1 MSDNNNRPRGP
12 IGGRPGGPTRGPR
25 RTGARP
31 SAVVVE
37 KKKKRLVIPGGASTG
52 SAGVKPKIQLTP
64 KNTPTPP
71 APAPAPI
78 PTPTPAPVEAPVAA
92 VEAPVPAP
100 DAPATPAPVATAPVE
115 APVAV
120 APQPV
125 EAAAAATPVDAKAVD
140 TPKTDS
146 VATRSTSGPQAA
158 TIKTGGAN
166 KAPTLAPPLVS
177 AAEARP
183 LPTPKPKPKPKPRP
197 AAPRVSDADIAQAAR
212 NLGLSVAEYRARQ
225 EALMKAQAQSV
236 ERAARK
242 AEEAAAR
249 QARMIDEQTKLEAKK
264 KAEEDAELKR
274 IEADDAAKREK
285 EKDEKERLQRKSVGS
300 PLERKEGEELSE
312 IEKAGGRIK
321 KKRNTP
327 PPTRSKGDTKR
338 RRGKLTIVSA
348 LSGNDERQ
356 RSLAAVKRKRERER
370 QRRMGGSGSREK
382 VQREVVVPETITIAD
397 LANRMAE
404 RGADVVKYLMQ
415 QGTMSTMN
423 DVLDAD
429 TAQLIVEDFGHT
441 VKRVSDADVEDNFL
455 LDDEPSAEQDRKP
468 RAPVIAIMGHVDHGK
483 TSLLDA
489 LRSTDVV
496 SGEAGGI
503 TQHIGAYQL
512 QLATGDKITVLDTPG
527 HAAFAQMRTRG
538 AEAVDIVVLVVA
550 ADDGVK
556 PQTIESIRYALG
568 ADKPIIVA
576 INKMDTYE
584 ANSLKVETDLLQ
596 YNIVTENMSG
606 EVQAIPVSAKEKTGL
621 KELAEAITLQAE
633 LMELK
638 ANPKRN
644 PDGLVIESRFEKGR
658 GAVTTLLV
666 KRGTLKRGD
675 MIVADEYMGKVKAM
689 MDERGKQLKTAGPSM
704 AIEVMGLDGAPMP
717 GEPFAVV
724 EGEQKARE
732 IVEYRAGLKRK
743 VTASQPN
750 ALASMEQMMA
760 KLQNKE
766 VSELPLLVKADV
778 QGSAEA
784 IKASLEGLSNSE
796 VKANV
801 IYAEAGGISESDVQ
815 MAMTAGAP
823 IIAFN
828 VRPNKQAKEMAARE
842 GVEIRYY
849 SIIYELIEMVE
860 GVLTGMIK
868 PERRETFIGYA
879 EILEVFNISKLGK
892 IAGCRVSDGRV
903 ERGSGVRLLRDDVV
917 IHEGTL
923 KTLKRFKDEVEKV
936 QSGMECGMAFENYED
951 LRKGDQIECF
961 TVQMIDRSLEDVAI
975 SDLEDDKESA

>member
-1 MSDNNNRPRGP
+1 MSDNNDNKPRRPGGFG
-12 IGGRPGGPTRGPR
+12 GGRPGGPTRGPR
-25 RTGARP
+25 RTTARP

-37 KKKKRLVIPGGASTG
+37 KKKKRLVKPGAGAAGSTG
-52 SAGVKPKIQLTP
+52 AKPKIQLKPRTAP
-64 KNTPTPP
+64 AATPTPT
-71 APAPAPI
+71 
-78 PTPTPAPVEAPVAA
+78 PTPTPAA
-92 VEAPVPAP
+92 PAP
-100 DAPATPAPVATAPVE
+100 TP
-115 APVAV
+115 
-120 APQPV
+120 
-125 EAAAAATPVDAKAVD
+125 AAATTAAPKPVAKAEPKAVEIPAPEGAVARRA
-140 TPKTDS
+140 TPEAVKPTE
-146 VATRSTSGPQAA
+146 T
-158 TIKTGGAN
+158 
-166 KAPTLAPPLVS
+166 KAKPATLAPPIKT
-177 AAEARP
+177 AAAAK
-183 LPTPKPKPKPKPRP
+183 PKPKPKPKPKVMSADAV
-197 AAPRVSDADIAQAAR
+197 AAAAR
-212 NLGLSVAEYRARQ
+212 ELGLSEAEYRARQ
-225 EALMKAQAQSV
+225 QALAQAQAQAE
-236 ERAARK
+236 ERAAKK
-242 AEEAAAR
+242 AAEAEAR
-249 QARMIDEQTKLEAKK
+249 QARMRDEQQMLEAKK
-264 KAEEDAELKR
+264 KAEEEAELQR
-274 IEADDAAKREK
+274 IEKEEEERRLKEK
-285 EKDEKERLQRKSVGS
+285 EEQERLQRKSVGS
-300 PLERKEGEELSE
+300 PLERKDGSEENLSE

-327 PPTRSKGDTKR
+327 PPTRSKGEQKR

-348 LSGNDERQ
+348 LSDNEDRQ

-415 QGTMSTMN
+415 QGTMSTLN
-423 DVLDAD
+423 DVIDAD
-429 TAQLIVEDFGHT
+429 TAQVIVEDFGHV
-441 VKRVSDADVEDNFL
+441 VKRVSEADVEDDFL
-455 LDDEPSAEQDRKP
+455 IDDTPSQEKDRKP

-489 LRSTDVV
+489 LRSTDVAA
-496 SGEAGGI
+496 GEAGGI

-512 QLATGDKITVLDTPG
+512 QLKSGDKITVLDTPG

-556 PQTIESIRYALG
+556 PQTIESIRYARAAG
-568 ADKPIIVA
+568 KPIIVA

-584 ANSLKVETDLLQ
+584 ANPQKIETDLLQ
-596 YNIVTENMSG
+596 YEVITESMSG
-606 EVQAIPVSAKEKTGL
+606 DVQAIPVSAKEGTGL
-621 KELAEAITLQAE
+621 DALAEAISLQAE

-666 KRGTLKRGD
+666 KRGTLQRGD

-689 MDERGKQLKTAGPSM
+689 MDERGKQLKKVGPSM
-704 AIEVMGLDGAPMP
+704 AVEVMGLDGAPMP

-724 EGEQKARE
+724 DGEQKARE
-732 IVEYRAGLKRK
+732 IVEYRQRK
-743 VTASQPN
+743 KKQALAAVPS

-801 IYAEAGGISESDVQ
+801 IYSAAGGISESDVQ
-815 MAMTAGAP
+815 MAKTAEAP

-828 VRPNKQAKEMAARE
+828 VRANKQAKELAERE

-849 SIIYELIEMVE
+849 SVIYQLIEEIE
-860 GVLTGMIK
+860 GALTGMIK

-892 IAGCRVSDGRV
+892 VAGCRVTDGRV

-923 KTLKRFKDEVEKV
+923 KTLKRFKEEVEKV
-936 QSGMECGMAFENYED
+936 QAGMECGMAFENYED
-951 LRKGDQIECF
+951 IRKGDQIECF
-961 TVQMIDRSLEDVAI
+961 TVEMIDRSLEDVALT
-975 SDLEDDKESA
+975 DMEAAAEAKAQAKAEED